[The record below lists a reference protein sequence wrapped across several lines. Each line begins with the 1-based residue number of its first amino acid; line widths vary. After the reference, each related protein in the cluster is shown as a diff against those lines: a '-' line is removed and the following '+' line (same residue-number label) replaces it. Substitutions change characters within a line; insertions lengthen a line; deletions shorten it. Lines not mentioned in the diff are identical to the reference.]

1 MVYIVKFPAKITNNV
16 RGINFFNGIFD
27 LLNNQK
33 CKKIVFD
40 LANTTYFETNL
51 FAVFENIIEKCISN
65 AIEIKV
71 RLDKEVEKALDTE
84 VREEIFTYYFK
95 DKAFA
100 FRTRKVGTGYESEVE
115 KLLLDDL
122 KSLNLFEFSKVKIL
136 LSELIANLKMH
147 TQDGYVF
154 FSGYHNYKKNTL
166 VFTIANYGITISDR
180 IKQVRHMEFLD
191 DYSAIL
197 WALKK
202 NNSTRLED
210 ESGGLGLYLLRKYVN
225 ELNGEFVIISGNSY
239 LEFDRMS
246 FNIEND
252 NDIEVKRKEE
262 ISSSYQG
269 TIITIE
275 VPYKKDMGRTKNVL
289 VDWVD
294 LTNLLEE

>member
-1 MVYIVKFPAKITNNV
+1 
-16 RGINFFNGIFD
+16 
-27 LLNNQK
+27 
-33 CKKIVFD
+33 
-40 LANTTYFETNL
+40 
-51 FAVFENIIEKCISN
+51 
-65 AIEIKV
+65 
-71 RLDKEVEKALDTE
+71 
-84 VREEIFTYYFK
+84 
-95 DKAFA
+95 
-100 FRTRKVGTGYESEVE
+100 
-115 KLLLDDL
+115 
-122 KSLNLFEFSKVKIL
+122 
-136 LSELIANLKMH
+136 MH
-147 TQDGYVF
+147 TQDGYGF

-180 IKQVRHMEFLD
+180 IKQVRHMEFSD

-225 ELNGEFVIISGNSY
+225 ELNREFVIISGNCY